1 MKPTFPEFCAP
12 SPMDVILDFALQEA
26 DLIVNWA
33 RKVPGFLE
41 IDLNDQAT
49 LLNAGVFVFLSV
61 ISTVIIES

>member
-1 MKPTFPEFCAP
+1 
-12 SPMDVILDFALQEA
+12 MDVILDFALQEA